1 MACPSTYTIPFRYPH
16 GGIVIGKGGSNVKQL
31 ALRTNT
37 IITTHKADPSR
48 NMPLP
53 YFKVQIH
60 HSIGVGFT
68 GVLRAVMEIQG
79 LLLTSMM
86 NAEHKYSKSTHKPS
100 PPTTPPPHSTRAS
113 GPSDAELARPSAP
126 PRNHPQSINDGL
138 RMAYVPHS
146 PTPNTGDGY

>member
-1 MACPSTYTIPFRYPH
+1 MASPSTYTIPFRYPH

-48 NMPLP
+48 NRPLP

-60 HSIGVGFT
+60 HSIGES

-86 NAEHKYSKSTHKPS
+86 NAEHKSSKSTHKPS
-100 PPTTPPPHSTRAS
+100 PHSTRAS
-113 GPSDAELARPSAP
+113 RPSHAELERPAAP
-126 PRNHPQSINDGL
+126 PRDDHQSINDGL

-146 PTPNTGDGY
+146 PTHNTADGY